1 MRSFLVIFS
10 FKFNLFLLYELK
22 NNCYYRFETDNP
34 LLRFSEAQL
43 AEIRKATLAK
53 ILCENMDVPSD
64 LQKAAFDQPNDYL

>member
-1 MRSFLVIFS
+1 VIVFGNIFYRIES
-10 FKFNLFLLYELK
+10 IFVIRFKICF
-22 NNCYYRFETDNP
+22 YRFETDNP

>member
-1 MRSFLVIFS
+1 MIVFGNFFGL
-10 FKFNLFLLYELK
+10 NLFLLYDL
-22 NNCYYRFETDNP
+22 NFFFHRFESDNP
-34 LLRFSEAQL
+34 LFRFSEAQL

>member
-1 MRSFLVIFS
+1 VIVFGNV
-10 FKFNLFLLYELK
+10 FGFNLFLFYYLK
-22 NNCYYRFETDNP
+22 FLNFKFHRFETDNP